1 MLALI
6 IAVLD
11 DIYNIIAVW
20 LNDCGK
26 LFLNCLNAH
35 IEIFTLNVHAFTNYD

>member
-26 LFLNCLNAH
+26 LLLNCLK
-35 IEIFTLNVHAFTNYD
+35 IVILNFQH